1 MSRLIEFKKQREL
14 GDVLTDSFGFIRAEF
29 KPFITA
35 ILKISGLY
43 LLLFLIAIVF
53 YIYSTDNMFDF
64 GISQDI
70 TQLKNLPLMFGSIF
84 MFMFFGLLAYT
95 FANSAVLHYIKS
107 YINND
112 GQVNFE
118 EVKQN
123 VKNTFWGFLGLS
135 ILKWITLVV
144 AILFCVLPILYFMV
158 PMFLVFCIY
167 VFERKDATGA
177 YSDSFALIKGE
188 FWMTLATII
197 VIGIIVMI
205 ASYAFGMPA
214 AIYSIVK
221 MGIFSG
227 EIDPANMQ
235 DFIDPVYIFLNVIS
249 YLFKFLLNLILTVS
263 SAFVYFN
270 LNEKLNFTGT
280 FERIQSIG
288 KTEE

>member
-1 MSRLIEFKKQREL
+1 MKKLIEFKKQREL
-14 GDVLTDSFGFIRAEF
+14 GDVLTDTFGFIRAEF

-35 ILKISGLY
+35 VFQISGLY
-43 LLLFLIAIVF
+43 LFLFLIATVF
-53 YIYSTDNMFDF
+53 YISSTKNMFNFEIGQNTTRLND
-64 GISQDI
+64 
-70 TQLKNLPLMFGSIF
+70 LPLMFGSLLILII
-84 MFMFFGLLAYT
+84 FGLLAYT

-107 YINND
+107 YVNND
-112 GQVNFE
+112 GQVNIE
-118 EVKQN
+118 QVKQN
-123 VKNTFWGFLGLS
+123 VKSSFWGFLGLS
-135 ILKWITLVV
+135 ILKWITLMV

-167 VFERKDATGA
+167 VFEQKDATGA
-177 YSDSFALIKGE
+177 YSDSFALIRGE

-235 DFIDPVYIFLNVIS
+235 DFVDPVYIFLNVIS